1 MSVYQI
7 CVWVLSAVCRAY
19 LVPRLPCGP
28 VDEAEGLRHVG
39 VDSRNLLAAAD
50 APGDD
55 ADLDVGLPV
64 IGENPRAWANEGAA
78 AIT

>member
-1 MSVYQI
+1 M
-7 CVWVLSAVCRAY
+7 CMGTFGC
-19 LVPRLPCGP
+19 VPRLPCGP

-78 AIT
+78 AITWSQ